1 MLKYY
6 LKYALRNFKS
16 NRLIFAGSIATV
28 FLGAIC
34 ISLLSSY
41 IHNELSMDNF
51 HEREKD
57 IYLITVQP
65 SPESQIEAIDASL
78 FFGFNYKDY
87 PGIENLT
94 NVKKYEKGEIVF
106 KYGESSIS
114 TEGIVADSSFFEFF
128 DFGLIIGDEST
139 VLHDPDAI
147 LFTENFAKRMFGNE
161 NPIGKVVKM
170 TGRYERNY
178 TVKGILEPIPPN
190 SSILFDYILP
200 VHSSKFSRSGANFI
214 LTDNGFARND
224 FVEKIKTL
232 GHKHVQFK
240 ESRMS
245 VMALND
251 VYFEGSGANLRKIFT
266 KFGNK
271 KSINILYAIIAVIFI
286 ITLLNFSNLQ
296 VISINSSIKNIGINK
311 ISGARRGHIFYQK
324 MTELFVLIL
333 FSALLISVVFIAV
346 LPYFNRVVGVG
357 LSPNGGQIF
366 LLNFSILVLLVV
378 SAMVYPTIVILRI
391 SITNSL
397 KSQILSGNNLVGR
410 NIVSTVQ
417 FSLSLILLIASIVV
431 AKQLNLMLNHDL
443 GFSSKNV
450 ITTRL
455 FHEPHWEGTREEQ
468 MEQHKNYQ
476 KSHQVT
482 HNELA
487 SNSSIK
493 IFSQGLSPIK
503 PFTMP
508 WKLEGSDRDFATTNC
523 LSVTPD
529 YLNTLGLQIAEGRFF
544 EKERDIS
551 RGKQVVIN
559 EAAKKFFGIE
569 DISNAKIL
577 SKYWSFEKDGYE
589 IIGVV
594 KNFNS
599 NHLSV
604 TPQPL
609 LMLYFDDIDQNY
621 LIQFEEGA
629 TSGLQFVKKL
639 FDDLNP
645 GETFEYTFLSDDI
658 KALYQKEKRLS
669 EIYILFTIIG
679 FAISAIGL
687 LAISIYD
694 TRRRTK
700 EIGIRK
706 VNGATIAEILLLLN
720 KDFVKWVAIAF
731 VIATPIAWYA
741 MHKWLQ
747 NFAYKTELS
756 WWIFALAGLLA
767 LGIALLTVSWQSWR
781 AAVRNPVEA
790 LRYE

>member
-1 MLKYY
+1 
-6 LKYALRNFKS
+6 
-16 NRLIFAGSIATV
+16 
-28 FLGAIC
+28 
-34 ISLLSSY
+34 
-41 IHNELSMDNF
+41 MDNF

-687 LAISIYD
+687 LAISMYD